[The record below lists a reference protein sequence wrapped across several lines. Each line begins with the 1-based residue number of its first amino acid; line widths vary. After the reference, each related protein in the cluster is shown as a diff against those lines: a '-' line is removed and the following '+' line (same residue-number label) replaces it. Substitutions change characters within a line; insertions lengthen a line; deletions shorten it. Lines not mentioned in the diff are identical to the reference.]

1 MEICQ
6 TDFLLQYFS
15 NAQVI
20 QKAWQFCLRC
30 LMLELKYMKSVG
42 IYDID
47 ITSRGDVYAKGGI
60 LALAWHIN

>member
-1 MEICQ
+1 M
-6 TDFLLQYFS
+6 S
-15 NAQVI
+15 
-20 QKAWQFCLRC
+20 R